1 MRRTTKGRPYHH
13 GDLAA
18 ALVDT
23 AVELIA
29 ERGVTGFSL
38 AEASR
43 RLGVT
48 VAAPYR
54 HFADRDDLLAA
65 VATKA
70 ARELMAGVRAEA
82 DGAAAP
88 ADRLAAAARGY
99 VRFAAA
105 NRALFQAL
113 FAAGLDKG
121 DRPEL
126 EEAAKPLVEEFFFR
140 PAARLFDGGRDA
152 GENLALAVLA
162 TAHGHATLLLDG
174 AFGAGEEA
182 VEHTARRTHAAAL
195 GLVSGREALRS

>member
-1 MRRTTKGRPYHH
+1 MKRRPYHR

-29 ERGVTGFSL
+29 ERGMAGFSL

-54 HFADRDDLLAA
+54 HFADRDALLAA

-70 ARELMAGVRAEA
+70 AGELTIGVRTEA
-82 DGAAAP
+82 GGATEP

-113 FAAGLDKG
+113 FAAGLDKR

-126 EEAAKPLVEEFFFR
+126 DR
-140 PAARLFDGGRDA
+140 AARPLGR
-152 GENLALAVLA
+152 GVLLQTGRA
-162 TAHGHATLLLDG
+162 PL
-174 AFGAGEEA
+174 
-182 VEHTARRTHAAAL
+182 RR
-195 GLVSGREALRS
+195 